1 MSNEQ
6 ICYNYFK
13 NNMGLNTAGACG
25 ILANIKY
32 ESGFRPNIYGDKGTS
47 YGICQWHNTRFTN
60 LKNYCSRNGYDY
72 TSIEGQLH
80 FLQYE
85 LENSYKGVLNYIKG
99 VSNTSQ
105 GAYDAGYK
113 WCYDFERP
121 AKKAEA
127 SVKRG
132 NYAKTYFN
140 KYNGGGSGGS
150 STIKDI
156 QNTLNSRYNTG
167 LNVDGKYGPKTHKAL
182 VKGLQT
188 ELNKQYN
195 AGLVVDGIFG
205 PKTKAHCPNIKKGTK
220 GNITW
225 LVQAMLICKGYSV
238 GNSGADGIC
247 GGNTVT
253 AIKNFQGSNGLTKDG
268 ICGKNT
274 FEKLFK

>member
-13 NNMGLNTAGACG
+13 DIMKLNTAGACG

-32 ESGFRPNIYGDKGTS
+32 ESNFKPNVYGDKGSS
-47 YGICQWHNTRFTN
+47 YGICQWHNTRFTD
-60 LKNYCSRNGYDY
+60 LKNYCNKNGYNY
-72 TSIEGQLH
+72 TTLDGQLH
-80 FLQYE
+80 FLEYE
-85 LENSYKGVLNYIKG
+85 LNKSYKGVINYIRG
-99 VSNTSQ
+99 VSNDSN
-105 GAYDAGYK
+105 GAYNAGYK

-140 KYNGGGSGGS
+140 KYNGES
-150 STIKDI
+150 SNTDIKDI
-156 QNTLNSRYNTG
+156 QRTLNSRYNTE
-167 LNVDGKYGPKTHKAL
+167 LNVDGIYGSKTHKAL

-188 ELNKQYN
+188 ELNNQYN
-195 AGLVVDGIFG
+195 AGLKVDGIFG
-205 PKTKAHCPNIKKGTK
+205 SKTKSKCCTIKKGTR

-238 GNSGADGIC
+238 GSSGCDSIC
-247 GGNTVT
+247 GNNTVT
-253 AIKNFQGSNGLTKDG
+253 AIKNFQRNNKLTVDG